1 MGEVRQR
8 TGSQGRRGRPRDR
21 QADDA
26 ILTATRELLAEVG
39 FERLTV
45 TEVAARA
52 GVGRPT
58 VYRRYPT
65 KEALIAASVE
75 ALRSDEPTPDTGS
88 LCGDIRAELLP
99 RAPALGQPLV
109 LQFLAMLLVSN
120 ADRSEFAE
128 TYWREAVA
136 QRRDAF
142 SEVFERAKLR
152 SELPSQ
158 LDVDLAIDV
167 VAGAVLYQLLRPASL
182 LDEPL
187 EQRVERLI
195 EVLCSMLEGIAEG

>member
-1 MGEVRQR
+1 MGKVQQR
-8 TGSQGRRGRPRDR
+8 SGSHGRRGRPRDR

-26 ILTATRELLAEVG
+26 ILAATRELLAEVG

-45 TEVAARA
+45 TDVATRA

-58 VYRRYPT
+58 VYRRYPS

-75 ALRSDEPTPDTGS
+75 ALRSDEPAPDTGS
-88 LCGDIRAELLP
+88 LCGDIREELLP
-99 RAPALGQPLV
+99 RAPALGEPLV

-120 ADRSEFAE
+120 ANRSEFAE

-142 SEVFERAKLR
+142 SEVFERAKAR
-152 SELPSQ
+152 GELPGQ
-158 LDVDLAIDV
+158 LEVDLAIDV
-167 VAGAVLYQLLRPASL
+167 VAGAVLYQLIRPDPVR
-182 LDEPL
+182 DEPL

-195 EVLCSMLEGIAEG
+195 ALLCSMLEALAKD